1 MNYLFTELDCLEGAL
16 KILFLKIFNLL
27 SPAISKTK
35 WLLQESVRC
44 PPSQCLLTRLGPPQ
58 HRSSPR
64 PLPPTF
70 LGQTGLLRL
79 YVRTGCK
86 QRRDPQ
92 FLRFNFP
99 SLI

>member
-1 MNYLFTELDCLEGAL
+1 MNYLFTELDCLEGTL
-16 KILFLKIFNLL
+16 KILFLQIFNLL

-44 PPSQCLLTRLGPPQ
+44 PPSQCLLTWDPPSTGPLPG
-58 HRSSPR
+58 